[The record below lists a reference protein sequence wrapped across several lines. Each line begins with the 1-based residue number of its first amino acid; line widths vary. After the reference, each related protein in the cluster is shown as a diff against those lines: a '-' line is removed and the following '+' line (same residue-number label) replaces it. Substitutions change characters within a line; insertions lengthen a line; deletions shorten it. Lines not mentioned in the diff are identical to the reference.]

1 MKLKVSIRQLVEAV
15 GVHLGATAVITE
27 TNSNGPKGAETLREV
42 EFETDDITKVLRF
55 IRKAEK

>member
-1 MKLKVSIRQLVEAV
+1 MKLKVSVRQLIEAV
-15 GVHLGATAVITE
+15 SVHLGAKVELSGFDGKA
-27 TNSNGPKGAETLREV
+27 NPEV

>member
-15 GVHLGATAVITE
+15 ANHLGAKVEVSGLDGKA
-27 TNSNGPKGAETLREV
+27 NPEV

>member
-1 MKLKVSIRQLVEAV
+1 MKLKVSVNQLIEAV
-15 GVHLGATAVITE
+15 ANHLGAKATPFGLDGKT
-27 TNSNGPKGAETLREV
+27 PPEV